1 MTNTFEFDFFP
12 DFLQKILIQID
23 RILVASEKLSA
34 ISFEEIDLIF
44 IQNEDISF
52 IFQYLVSFDLHVLD
66 VKLQPRTTKK
76 TTKNKKINTKK
87 KGADF
92 SDYTFRSLDLSSSIE
107 QAFLC
112 LKVSKQDLRWASMFL
127 SLSVVVNCFDS
138 RVVWRPSAR
147 SEMGC
152 QKNEKSCGVAKWACE
167 PSVSASHEN
176 IYIKW
181 RSFH

>member
-76 TTKNKKINTKK
+76 TTKNKKINTKTNK
-87 KGADF
+87 P
-92 SDYTFRSLDLSSSIE
+92 
-107 QAFLC
+107 AFKAML
-112 LKVSKQDLRWASMFL
+112 
-127 SLSVVVNCFDS
+127 
-138 RVVWRPSAR
+138 PY
-147 SEMGC
+147 SE
-152 QKNEKSCGVAKWACE
+152 
-167 PSVSASHEN
+167 
-176 IYIKW
+176 
-181 RSFH
+181 